1 MGERFGHYLLDAP
14 IGAGGMGEVWRARDT
29 RLHDRPVALKLLR
42 REITPG
48 TAEFERFEREAR
60 TVARLSGP
68 HLVHVHSYGQIDG
81 RLYIDMQLIEGRDLA
96 TALRE
101 DGPFPPA
108 RAAAVL
114 AQVCDALA
122 TAHAAGLVHRDVKPS
137 NILLTANDHAYLADF
152 GIARRSGL
160 GDSTVEATLTSAGS
174 AVGTMSYMAPEQF
187 AGTRSVD
194 GRADVYALT
203 CVLYEML
210 TGAKPFPVDHMFA
223 LLNAHA
229 NAPRPRPTERR
240 PDLSRRW
247 DEVVA
252 QGMAAAPEAR
262 FPGPDALRDAANA
275 ASADRLAQTL
285 TMPAQPPAQPPAPVG
300 GPAQPRPP
308 VPSRKPP
315 RKRRPMVGVLVGL
328 VLVLAAVA
336 GGLAVWWNVSRG
348 EEEPPP
354 PPPVAQG
361 DLGLTVPVSNP
372 PCDDGYVVF
381 IGAAVSPETYAV
393 QVQRHLDA
401 FPEANY
407 LYGPASCPSTTP
419 YLNGNAVYSVYLG
432 PFGTV
437 EQACA
442 ARPAEVADAF
452 VRRMD
457 GNPPGAPLAC

>member
-1 MGERFGHYLLDAP
+1 VGERFGHYVLDAP

-101 DGPFPPA
+101 DGPFPPV
-108 RAAAVL
+108 RAAAIV

-160 GDSTVEATLTSAGS
+160 GDSTVEATLTAAGS

-187 AGTRSVD
+187 TGTRSVD

-203 CVLYEML
+203 CVLHEML

-252 QGMAAAPEAR
+252 QGMAVAVEAR
-262 FPGPDALRDAANA
+262 FPGPDALREAVLA

-285 TMPAQPPAQPPAPVG
+285 TMPAQPPAPVG
-300 GPAQPRPP
+300 RPAEPRPP
-308 VPSRKPP
+308 AAATAP
-315 RKRRPMVGVLVGL
+315 RRERRPMTGVLVGL
-328 VLVLAAVA
+328 VLVLAAIA
-336 GGLAVWWNVSRG
+336 GGLLVWWNGTREQPVR
-348 EEEPPP
+348 
-354 PPPVAQG
+354 PPPVAEG
-361 DLGLTVPVSNP
+361 DLGLSVPVSSP
-372 PCDDGYVVF
+372 PCDGGYVLFV
-381 IGAAVSPETYAV
+381 GAAITPATYATE
-393 QVQRHLDA
+393 VQRHLDA
-401 FPEANY
+401 YPGASY
-407 LYGPASCPSTTP
+407 LYGPGSCPSTTH
-419 YLNGNAVYSVYLG
+419 YRDGNPVYSVYFG

-437 EQACA
+437 EQACT
-442 ARPAEVADAF
+442 ARPAGASDAF
-452 VRRMD
+452 VRKLD
-457 GNPPGAPLAC
+457 EEPPSSFLRC